1 MADPVNPPSPFN
13 PPDPGNQSR
22 QRSSRHR
29 IQPTENNPAGYP
41 PFEMRYVLKYTNKQ
55 LEYYVERDAIPLDQV
70 AAFTTAVENR
80 RRINDA
86 LGRAG
91 DTTDENTQPD
101 ADREPEPTPPASILT
116 PRGGSSRAQAEAWS
130 YDADGEPDSDY
141 PVLQPGLKGVKIDNK
156 ITQLK
161 VDGGLANFNL
171 WRGDL
176 RNAFTGDPNRFTTGG
191 SRILLAI
198 SNVAESIR
206 SLHSASADQHPLL
219 RTHWRKFVRW
229 IKKNTLHGE
238 ADRTITLDKWN
249 DAKQR
254 PDEAPA
260 HFYNRLVVLAA
271 ELGKVVDQDE
281 YFPKLLAGL
290 KTVIIRNNRRGQDVH
305 EMVANAQE
313 IWGTFSRTPAKRKAG
328 EEEPRENRTTARGR
342 GRGGRSGRGGGSAE
356 ARPKQ
361 ISQEERVRRQKD
373 GACFNCGRPGHRS
386 ADCRSTYNP
395 NPPAHSNAAPKDSD
409 IAKAQPAR
417 GRGRGYYRGSKRGGS
432 TSPRVDDDDQPAA
445 KLSKNE

>member
-1 MADPVNPPSPFN
+1 MADPVNPLDPVHPPDTVN
-13 PPDPGNQSR
+13 PPDPVNSPRQS
-22 QRSSRHR
+22 
-29 IQPTENNPAGYP
+29 IQPTEENPARYP
-41 PFEMRYVLKYTNKQ
+41 PFEVRHVLNYTNKQ
-55 LEYYVERDAIPLDQV
+55 LKYYVKRDAIPPDQV
-70 AAFTTAVENR
+70 AVFTTAVEYR

-86 LGRAG
+86 LGRTG
-91 DTTDENTQPD
+91 DTPDEDTEPD
-101 ADREPEPTPPASILT
+101 ADREPDPTPPASILA
-116 PRGGSSRAQAEAWS
+116 PRIESSRIQAGNWS

-141 PVLQPGLKGVKIDNK
+141 PAPQPGLKGIKIDSR

-161 VDGGLANFNL
+161 VDGGLGNFNL

-219 RTHWRKFVRW
+219 RTHWRKFMRW

-238 ADRTITLDKWN
+238 ADRTMTLDKWN

-281 YFPKLLAGL
+281 YFPKLLTGL

-313 IWGTFSRTPAKRKAG
+313 IWGTFGHTTSKRKAG
-328 EEEPRENRTTARGR
+328 EEEPRENRTSARGR
-342 GRGGRSGRGGGSAE
+342 GRGGRSGRGGERQAE
-356 ARPKQ
+356 GRPRQ
-361 ISQEERVRRQKD
+361 ISQEERARRQND
-373 GACFNCGRPGHRS
+373 GACFKCGKPGHRS
-386 ADCRSTYNP
+386 AECRGTFNP
-395 NPPAHSNAAPKDSD
+395 NPPSHSGATPKDSD
-409 IAKAQPAR
+409 VAKAQPAR
-417 GRGRGYYRGSKRGGS
+417 GRGRGYYRGSKPGGS
-432 TSPRVDDDDQPAA
+432 SNDEDQPAA